1 MYPLS
6 NRMKPTTA
14 LLAMLTLSGGAAAD
28 TIVGDLT
35 WTAGQTIDVTENLII
50 QGTLTVEPGV
60 TVNIVSGA
68 EISVQ
73 SGGSLLVQASEAE
86 PAIFQPA
93 SGRWEGL
100 EFALGSSGDFHHA
113 IIRGIRDTGVSVTGA
128 TVSFDH
134 CEISDVRASAQERD
148 ALGID
153 GVNDA
158 HVDVAWSK
166 IFDIV
171 GPTGTD
177 GDGGAGGTIVS
188 GAADGNN
195 GHVDGYPGP
204 HGGHGGDADDGN
216 HGGDAVGIRLR
227 LGATASVSYSRIHAI
242 TGGDGGAGGFGG
254 SGSRGGNGGDG
265 IAFVVVGDGGRGG
278 NGGDA
283 GEAGNGGHGGDA
295 AAIWATE
302 PADQVLVYQNLIYD
316 IVGGSGGKGGRGGYG
331 AQGGSGGDGADTG
344 ITFVCG
350 GDGGNAGYCGDD
362 SDGGDGGDAGSANAL
377 LVENPALRAIF
388 SQNTVVDILPGA
400 RGDRG
405 DRVNTT
411 TPAFG
416 GNGGVGGWPN
426 YCEGSDGADRPRPNN
441 GVNGPYG
448 AYADSAGVNASSSA
462 SGIQAQALNNIF
474 SIGPASDAYAF
485 ISNGSGIIAS
495 DSNLYDTGA
504 MEDYFTGSGTTSLGF
519 AFVLG
524 NPMFADAGAA
534 DFRVMPGSPA
544 IDAGDSFNVA
554 SLGMSVDLDGN
565 PRVVDDADT
574 PNTGLFEPIDIGAYE
589 LSVTPD
595 CAADFAEPFGSL
607 DFSDVLGF
615 LTAFGSMDSAADLE
629 APLGQFDFS
638 DVLAFLSAY
647 GAGCP

>member
-1 MYPLS
+1 
-6 NRMKPTTA
+6 MKPATA
-14 LLAMLTLSGGAAAD
+14 LLAMLALTGGAAAD

-35 WTAGQTIDVTENLII
+35 WTTGQTIDVTENLII
-50 QGTLTVEPGV
+50 QGTLNVEPGV
-60 TVNIVSGA
+60 TVNVVNGA
-68 EISVQ
+68 EIIVQ
-73 SGGSLLVQASEAE
+73 SGGVLNVQASDAQ
-86 PAIFQPA
+86 PAIFQPV
-93 SGRWEGL
+93 SGRWDGLHFEAGASGSLSHAAVRGAVGSAVHVSGASVSMEG
-100 EFALGSSGDFHHA
+100 
-113 IIRGIRDTGVSVTGA
+113 
-128 TVSFDH
+128 
-134 CEISDVRASAQERD
+134 CEISDVRASGQEQS
-148 ALGID
+148 AYGIFAS
-153 GVNDA
+153 NDA
-158 HVDVAWSK
+158 QIDVAWSN
-166 IFDIV
+166 IFDVV
-171 GPTGTD
+171 GPTGND
-177 GDGGAGGTIVS
+177 GDGGPGGTIVS
-188 GAADGNN
+188 EAADGNN
-195 GHVDGYPGP
+195 GHVDGYNGP
-204 HGGHGGDADDGN
+204 HAGHGGDGDDGN
-216 HGGDAVGIRLR
+216 HGGDAAGIRLIS
-227 LGATASVSYSRIHAI
+227 GATASVSYSRIFAI

-278 NGGDA
+278 NGGNA
-283 GEAGNGGHGGDA
+283 GLAGNGGNGGDA
-295 AAIWATE
+295 AAIWASE

-331 AQGGSGGDGADTG
+331 AQGGSGGNGADTG

-350 GDGGNAGYCGDD
+350 GDGGNAGHCGQD

-377 LVENPALRAIF
+377 LVENPAVRAIF

-411 TPAFG
+411 TPAWG

-426 YCEGSDGADRPRPNN
+426 YCEGSDGVDRARPNN

-448 AYADSAGVNASSSA
+448 AYADSAGLTTSSTT
-462 SGIQAQALNNIF
+462 SGIQAQAINNIF
-474 SIGPASDAYAF
+474 SIGATSDAFAF

-495 DSNLYDTGA
+495 DSNLFDTGA

-524 NPMFADAGAA
+524 DPMFADAGIA

-554 SLGMSVDLDGN
+554 SLGMTVDLDGN
-565 PRVVDDADT
+565 PRIVDDADT
-574 PNTGLFEPIDIGAYE
+574 PNTGLFNPIDMGAYE
-589 LSVTPD
+589 LSVAPD
-595 CAADFAEPFGSL
+595 CPADFAEPFGAL

-615 LTAFGSMDSAADLE
+615 LTAFGSMDPAADLE